1 MAPFQIKV
9 AAIDRAA
16 PLRPALL
23 PLVEA
28 ALFSLFSSIPYYAME
43 HQ

>member
-1 MAPFQIKV
+1 MAPSQIKV

-28 ALFSLFSSIPYYAME
+28 ALFSLFSVYHIMP
-43 HQ
+43 